1 MVSTVEQKVEY
12 LNKLIDSNN
21 ETTKNMKDNLERLE
35 NIITNRIATTA
46 SLSPSIG
53 DVGPTQDIDE
63 KYIDLSKENQMLNQ
77 VVKDYESTLDIIM
90 NKYRLQ
96 TKTMQS
102 EKQNLQ
108 LKLENDIFKE
118 KSNVQKLMN
127 ENKEL
132 QEKLNR
138 CISVMREALAASE
151 EVDNDNEL
159 LIQSLI
165 NENNGLKSIL
175 QISQMNDTSNF
186 DTELV
191 EPKPF
196 NNSIDINNNNNK
208 EIEEQNKEQNNE
220 EIKEQNN
227 DKENNEDNK

>member
-12 LNKLIDSNN
+12 LNKLLDNNN
-21 ETTKNMKDNLERLE
+21 ETAKTMKENLEKLE
-35 NIITNRIATTA
+35 SIITNRIATTA

-53 DVGPTQDIDE
+53 DIGPSQDIDE

-96 TKTMQS
+96 TKSMQS

-108 LKLENDIFKE
+108 LKLENDIFRE

-138 CISVMREALAASE
+138 SINVMREALSASE
-151 EVDNDNEL
+151 ESENDNDL

-165 NENNGLKSIL
+165 NENNGLKSML
-175 QISQMNDTSNF
+175 QISQMNDITNLEK
-186 DTELV
+186 DLEIDNQTTIKAGDKTEI
-191 EPKPF
+191 K
-196 NNSIDINNNNNK
+196 K
-208 EIEEQNKEQNNE
+208 EIDNKVNNE
-220 EIKEQNN
+220 IIEEN
-227 DKENNEDNK
+227 ENN